1 MPDKLLPDGINQE
14 TAAADKPRL
23 LNLRTILLLLLTG
36 CVMAGNGLVVPML
49 TIYGQQFSASAAL
62 VGMMITIFGIGRMAI
77 SLPTGLLARRIGSRS
92 LLVAGNAL
100 LMLGAVGAALAHD
113 LPLLLFARLIQ
124 GIGSGIYLTAAGIV
138 IAETSRPETRGRF
151 MALYQGAIY
160 TGAGIGPAIGGFLAQ
175 GFGITAPFWAYALL
189 SLVAMLVALWFPA
202 PHASTRSPEQ
212 RPPLLS
218 LLRNLPLVAVFLLSF
233 ATGFTRTAA
242 HWQMVPL
249 LGSTRLNMGFDDIG
263 LVLTVNA
270 FMNVGVLPL
279 SGWLIDR
286 FGARR
291 VTPLAA
297 LSFAASLLL
306 IAFDGGLVGFW
317 VGMVLLGITG
327 GFVSPT
333 IGASL
338 VEVAPRA
345 LLGPAVGTQRSIGDL
360 GFLLGPILIG
370 TLLDVTGV
378 GPATGLLAIAVVVT
392 GAAGLCWYAVRRQQ
406 PGNS

>member
-1 MPDKLLPDGINQE
+1 LPDTADPGAP
-14 TAAADKPRL
+14 TAAKPRFL
-23 LNLRTILLLLLTG
+23 TLPTLLLLLLTG

-62 VGMMITIFGIGRMAI
+62 VGMIITIFGIGRMAI
-77 SLPTGLLARRIGSRS
+77 SLPTGLLARRVGSRA
-92 LLVAGNAL
+92 LLVGGNGL
-100 LMLGAVGAALAHD
+100 LMLGAAGAALATD
-113 LPLLLFARLIQ
+113 LPLLLLARLVQ

-189 SLVAMLVALWFPA
+189 SLFAMMVGLWFP
-202 PHASTRSPEQ
+202 SPTAHSRGAEQ
-212 RPPLLS
+212 RPPLMS
-218 LLRNLPLVAVFLLSF
+218 LLRNLPLMAVFLLSF

-249 LGSTRLNMGFDDIG
+249 LGSTRLQMGFDDIG

-270 FMNVGVLPL
+270 FMNVGVLPFT
-279 SGWLIDR
+279 GWLIDR

-297 LSFAASLLL
+297 LSFAASLLV
-306 IAFDGGLVGFW
+306 IAFDGGLAGFW
-317 VGMVLLGITG
+317 IGMILLGITG

-338 VEVAPRA
+338 VDAAPRA

-360 GFLLGPILIG
+360 GFLLGPVLIG
-370 TLLDVTGV
+370 TLLDATGV
-378 GPATGLLAIAVVVT
+378 GPATGLMAIAVVVT
-392 GAAGLCWYAVRRQQ
+392 GAAALCWYAARR
-406 PGNS
+406 